1 MAIHTCNLSSS
12 RHLFL
17 SSTED
22 IEVTS
27 FLAVQNLMT
36 VSENIQNLR
45 RVKIHFDNEKDE
57 ENGFYELMVSGMP
70 AIALDNGRYLA
81 NALQLKVLEKNGIN
95 YVPDANE

>member
-1 MAIHTCNLSSS
+1 
-12 RHLFL
+12 
-17 SSTED
+17 
-22 IEVTS
+22 
-27 FLAVQNLMT
+27 MT

-81 NALQLKVLEKNGIN
+81 NA
-95 YVPDANE
+95 